1 MFLSPGEN
9 DVLFIIG
16 IQYFFQFHSAYGS
29 RIDSEMAAPAK
40 LNEFHPS
47 TKYFILFL
55 CHQNPDKKLEKW
67 RKSYFIIPDL
77 GSSQM
82 TGTNVDNFILLC
94 SVVTKRSMGER
105 NVPVRKMK
113 SWVGKYMIHDNNNK
127 NFSVVNPGRDTNKS
141 CGLHF
146 FPLINPGM
154 EPVVWSYNSPNI
166 QLISDQ
172 EWITTTTNSNNNN
185 HLHEKFVVH
194 GDRSLVQGP
203 TQDFQQVQS
212 PGQGFQQPVVPVIY

>member
-55 CHQNPDKKLEKW
+55 CHQNPEKKLEKW

-82 TGTNVDNFILLC
+82 TETNVDNFILLC
-94 SVVTKRSMGER
+94 SFVTKRSMGE
-105 NVPVRKMK
+105 KFCLGQIK
-113 SWVGKYMIHDNNNK
+113 ISISIWFEKYYI
-127 NFSVVNPGRDTNKS
+127 SS
-141 CGLHF
+141 GLILII
-146 FPLINPGM
+146 FPHNWLCL
-154 EPVVWSYNSPNI
+154 W
-166 QLISDQ
+166 
-172 EWITTTTNSNNNN
+172 
-185 HLHEKFVVH
+185 
-194 GDRSLVQGP
+194 
-203 TQDFQQVQS
+203 
-212 PGQGFQQPVVPVIY
+212 